1 MLGKGLRGRENVK
14 PGTYHSWEH
23 GGKGLLDSPA
33 QAHDVDDRAQAQ
45 QSILEEKE
53 GQ

>member
-1 MLGKGLRGRENVK
+1 MLGKGLGVRGNVK
-14 PGTYHSWEH
+14 PGTYHSGEH
-23 GGKGLLDSPA
+23 SGEGLLDSPA

-45 QSILEEKE
+45 QGILEEKK